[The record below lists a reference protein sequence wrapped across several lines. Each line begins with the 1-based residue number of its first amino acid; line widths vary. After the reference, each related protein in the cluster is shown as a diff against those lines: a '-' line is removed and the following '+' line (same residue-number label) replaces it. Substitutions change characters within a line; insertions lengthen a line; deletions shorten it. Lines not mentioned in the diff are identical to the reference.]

1 LCLDRVPRAGDTPS
15 FTSDE
20 EGLTFDN
27 LDAAK
32 REAATA
38 AAEIGRDRPPKGDSR
53 EITVEARNEH
63 CQWVLTV
70 KVSLEADRV
79 EPPPQ
84 PHTGEKF
91 ACELPIKAFLTSWK
105 VIRPR
110 RDLFRGC
117 SRDPVSGGG
126 SLGQAGP
133 APPPRQSAA
142 SFGLP
147 ALRPS

>member
-1 LCLDRVPRAGDTPS
+1 MCLDRVPRAGDTPS

-79 EPPPQ
+79 EPPSQ
-84 PHTGEKF
+84 PSHWWEIRLRTSDQGISDKLRGLFATGATF
-91 ACELPIKAFLTSWK
+91 AEAVQEIP
-105 VIRPR
+105 
-110 RDLFRGC
+110 
-117 SRDPVSGGG
+117 
-126 SLGQAGP
+126 
-133 APPPRQSAA
+133 
-142 SFGLP
+142 
-147 ALRPS
+147 